1 MSNDE
6 RISWLASEIARH
18 SNLYYIEANPEV
30 SDAEFDRLW
39 DELKALSPDHPQLQL
54 VGSDPDPGSVKVE
67 HRFPMRSLDKATSD
81 EELIHF
87 ATITT
92 SGMTEFT
99 AQPKLDGTALSLEY
113 RKGRLVRAAT
123 RGSGTRGEDVTRNA
137 RKVAN
142 VPERIGLEIDI
153 HVRGEVVMPLKT
165 YRSKYA
171 EISPNPRNLAAGAM
185 RQKVAVGKADPAD
198 LVFQA
203 YDAKLIPK
211 EESHPH
217 SLEITDFEKDDE
229 MSRWLR
235 DEVGI
240 EPAPWTYICANS
252 AEEAAQALIQ
262 VTHDW
267 SDKRPEYGF
276 EIDGVVFKVDDLA
289 QRDALGMTAHHPRW
303 ALAWKF
309 PPEEAVSVLLSVDWQ
324 TGRTGTITPVANIAP
339 QTVAGVTVEKT
350 TLHNIGELERL
361 QLSISDKVLITRR
374 GDVIPKIEKSL
385 GDASQSDLE
394 NRFHADGSKFISELP
409 MKSPIKIPESCPT
422 CNGDLLMEG
431 AYLRCQNSNCSA
443 KTSRSILYWCRSL
456 ELDGIGEKLVDQLLD
471 SKLVNNVA
479 DLYTLSL
486 DSLCTLERIGTKS
499 AEKVLSEI
507 ELTKKMNLSKFI
519 HALGMN
525 AIGPELAELLA
536 GHFQTLEGILQ
547 WRETSEGTYGEM
559 NEQTLYSIV
568 ELDGVGDKIAILL
581 YEGLTA
587 KLDLIL
593 ELTKHL
599 EISAQEV
606 VENTG
611 NLIGQTFC
619 VTGTLSMP
627 RKEIQEM
634 IKSAGGKVVGS
645 VSKSL
650 DVLVAG
656 EKAGSKLTKAQNF
669 GVTIWS
675 EADLKN
681 HLLNDVQTGSELEPG
696 MDEEGPNASVSSK
709 STGQTLFDF

>member
-18 SNLYYIEANPEV
+18 SHLYYVEASPEV

-211 EESHPH
+211 EESHPR
-217 SLEITDFEKDDE
+217 SIEITDFEKDDE

-235 DEVGI
+235 DDVGI

-267 SDKRPEYGF
+267 SDKRSDYGF

-409 MKSPIKIPESCPT
+409 PKTPIKIPVFCPT
-422 CNGDLLMEG
+422 CDGDLLMEG
-431 AYLRCQNSNCSA
+431 AYLRCQNTNCSA
-443 KTSRSILYWCRSL
+443 KTSRSILYWCRAL

-479 DLYTLSL
+479 DLYALNL

-547 WRETSEGTYGEM
+547 WREISEGTDGEM

-568 ELDGVGDKIAILL
+568 ELDGIGDKIAILL

-593 ELTKHL
+593 ELNKHL
-599 EISAQEV
+599 EISDQEV
-606 VENTG
+606 VEKSG

-675 EADLKN
+675 EVDLKN
-681 HLLNDVQTGSELEPG
+681 HLLNDVNTEAELEPR
-696 MDEEGPNASVSSK
+696 MDEEALNASESSK

>member
-18 SNLYYIEANPEV
+18 SHLYYVEANPEV

-217 SLEITDFEKDDE
+217 SIEITDFEKDDE

-235 DEVGI
+235 DDVGI

-267 SDKRPEYGF
+267 SDKRSDYGF

-409 MKSPIKIPESCPT
+409 RKTSIKIPESCPT
-422 CNGDLLMEG
+422 CDGDLLMEG

-443 KTSRSILYWCRSL
+443 KTSRSILYWCRAL

-479 DLYTLSL
+479 DLYTLNL

-547 WRETSEGTYGEM
+547 WRETSEGTDGEI

-568 ELDGVGDKIAILL
+568 ELDGIGDKIAILL

-593 ELTKHL
+593 ELSKHL
-599 EISAQEV
+599 EISDQEV

-611 NLIGQTFC
+611 KLIGQTFC

-675 EADLKN
+675 EADLNN
-681 HLLNDVQTGSELEPG
+681 HLLNDVKTEAELEPR
-696 MDEEGPNASVSSK
+696 MDEEPPNASESSK

>member
-18 SNLYYIEANPEV
+18 SHLYYVEASPEV

-217 SLEITDFEKDDE
+217 SIEITDFEKDDE

-235 DEVGI
+235 DDVGI

-267 SDKRPEYGF
+267 SDKRSDYGF

-409 MKSPIKIPESCPT
+409 PKTPIKIPVFCPT
-422 CNGDLLMEG
+422 CDGDLLMEG
-431 AYLRCQNSNCSA
+431 AYLRCQNTNCSA
-443 KTSRSILYWCRSL
+443 KTSRSILYWCRAL

-479 DLYTLSL
+479 DLYTLNL

-547 WRETSEGTYGEM
+547 WRKTSEGTDGEM

-568 ELDGVGDKIAILL
+568 ELDGIGDKIAILL

-593 ELTKHL
+593 ELNKHL
-599 EISAQEV
+599 EISDQEV
-606 VENTG
+606 VEKSG

-681 HLLNDVQTGSELEPG
+681 HLLNDVNTEAELEPR
-696 MDEEGPNASVSSK
+696 MDEEAQNASESSK

>member
-18 SNLYYIEANPEV
+18 SHLYYVEASPEV

-217 SLEITDFEKDDE
+217 SIEITDFEKDDE

-235 DEVGI
+235 DDIGI

-267 SDKRPEYGF
+267 SNKRSNYGF

-409 MKSPIKIPESCPT
+409 PKTPIKIPVFCPT
-422 CNGDLLMEG
+422 CDGDLLMEG
-431 AYLRCQNSNCSA
+431 AYLRCQNTNCSA
-443 KTSRSILYWCRSL
+443 KTSRSILYWCRAL

-479 DLYTLSL
+479 DLYTLNL

-536 GHFQTLEGILQ
+536 GYFQTLEGILQ
-547 WRETSEGTYGEM
+547 WRETSEGTDGEM
-559 NEQTLYSIV
+559 NEKTLYSIV
-568 ELDGVGDKIAILL
+568 ELDGIGDKIAILL

-593 ELTKHL
+593 ELSKHL
-599 EISAQEV
+599 EISDQEV

-627 RKEIQEM
+627 RKEVQEM

-681 HLLNDVQTGSELEPG
+681 HLLNDVNTEAELEPR
-696 MDEEGPNASVSSK
+696 MDEEAPNASESSK

>member
-18 SNLYYIEANPEV
+18 SHLYYVEANPEV

-217 SLEITDFEKDDE
+217 SIEITDFEKDDE

-235 DEVGI
+235 DDVGI

-267 SDKRPEYGF
+267 SDKRSDYGF

-409 MKSPIKIPESCPT
+409 RKTSIKIPESCPT
-422 CNGDLLMEG
+422 CDGDLLMEG

-443 KTSRSILYWCRSL
+443 KTSRSILYWCRAL

-479 DLYTLSL
+479 DLYTLNL

-547 WRETSEGTYGEM
+547 WRETSEGTDGET

-568 ELDGVGDKIAILL
+568 ELDGIGDKIAILL

-593 ELTKHL
+593 ELSKHL
-599 EISAQEV
+599 EISDQEV

-611 NLIGQTFC
+611 KLIGQTFC

-675 EADLKN
+675 EADLNN
-681 HLLNDVQTGSELEPG
+681 HLLNDVKTEAELEPR
-696 MDEEGPNASVSSK
+696 MDEEPPNASESSK

>member
-18 SNLYYIEANPEV
+18 SHLYYVEANPEV

-217 SLEITDFEKDDE
+217 SIEITDFEKDDE

-235 DEVGI
+235 DDVGI

-267 SDKRPEYGF
+267 SDKRSDYGF

-409 MKSPIKIPESCPT
+409 RKTSIKIPESCPT
-422 CNGDLLMEG
+422 CDGDLLMEG

-443 KTSRSILYWCRSL
+443 KTSRSILYWCRAL

-479 DLYTLSL
+479 DLYTLNL

-547 WRETSEGTYGEM
+547 WRETSEGTDGEM

-568 ELDGVGDKIAILL
+568 ELDGIGDKIAILL

-593 ELTKHL
+593 ELSKHL
-599 EISAQEV
+599 EISDQEV

-675 EADLKN
+675 EADLNN
-681 HLLNDVQTGSELEPG
+681 HLLNDVKTEAELEPR
-696 MDEEGPNASVSSK
+696 MDEELPNASESSK

>member
-18 SNLYYIEANPEV
+18 SHLYYVEANPEV

-217 SLEITDFEKDDE
+217 SIEITDFEKDDE

-235 DEVGI
+235 DDIGI

-267 SDKRPEYGF
+267 SDKRSDYGF

-409 MKSPIKIPESCPT
+409 RKTPIKIPESCPT
-422 CNGDLLMEG
+422 CYGDLLMEG

-443 KTSRSILYWCRSL
+443 KTSRSILYWCRAL

-479 DLYTLSL
+479 DLYTLNL

-507 ELTKKMNLSKFI
+507 ELTKKMNLSKFL

-547 WRETSEGTYGEM
+547 WRETSEGTDGEM

-568 ELDGVGDKIAILL
+568 ELDGIGDKIAILL

-593 ELTKHL
+593 ELSKHL
-599 EISAQEV
+599 EISDQEV

-675 EADLKN
+675 EADLNN
-681 HLLNDVQTGSELEPG
+681 HLLNDVNTEAELEPR
-696 MDEEGPNASVSSK
+696 MDEEVPNASESSK

>member
-18 SNLYYIEANPEV
+18 SHLYYVEANPEV

-87 ATITT
+87 TTITT
-92 SGMTEFT
+92 SGMTEYT

-185 RQKVAVGKADPAD
+185 RQKVAVGKADPSD

-235 DEVGI
+235 DDVGI

-267 SDKRPEYGF
+267 SDKRSDYGF

-409 MKSPIKIPESCPT
+409 GKTPIKIPESCPT
-422 CNGDLLMEG
+422 CDGDLLMEG

-443 KTSRSILYWCRSL
+443 KTSRSILYWCRAL

-479 DLYTLSL
+479 DLYTLNQ

-547 WRETSEGTYGEM
+547 WRETSEGTDGEM

-568 ELDGVGDKIAILL
+568 ELDGIGDKIAILL

-593 ELTKHL
+593 ELSKHL
-599 EISAQEV
+599 EILDQEV

-681 HLLNDVQTGSELEPG
+681 HLLNDVNTEAELESG
-696 MDEEGPNASVSSK
+696 MDEEVPNASESSK

>member
-18 SNLYYIEANPEV
+18 SHLYYVEASPEV

-217 SLEITDFEKDDE
+217 SIEITDFEKDDE

-235 DEVGI
+235 DDIGI

-267 SDKRPEYGF
+267 SNKRSNYGF

-409 MKSPIKIPESCPT
+409 PKTPIKIPVFCPT
-422 CNGDLLMEG
+422 CDGDLLMEG
-431 AYLRCQNSNCSA
+431 AYLRCQNTNCSA
-443 KTSRSILYWCRSL
+443 KTSRSILYWCRAL

-479 DLYTLSL
+479 DLYTLNL

-536 GHFQTLEGILQ
+536 GYFQTLEGILQ
-547 WRETSEGTYGEM
+547 WRETSEGTDGEM
-559 NEQTLYSIV
+559 NEKTLYSIV
-568 ELDGVGDKIAILL
+568 ELDGIGDKIAILL

-593 ELTKHL
+593 ELSKHL
-599 EISAQEV
+599 EISDQEV

-627 RKEIQEM
+627 RKEVQEM

-681 HLLNDVQTGSELEPG
+681 HLLSDVNTEAELEPR
-696 MDEEGPNASVSSK
+696 MDEEAPNASESSK

>member
-18 SNLYYIEANPEV
+18 SHLYYVEANPEV

-39 DELKALSPDHPQLQL
+39 DELKSLSPDHPQLQL

-217 SLEITDFEKDDE
+217 SKEITDFEKDDE

-235 DEVGI
+235 DDIGI

-252 AEEAAQALIQ
+252 AEEAAQTLIQ

-267 SDKRPEYGF
+267 SEKRSDYGF

-409 MKSPIKIPESCPT
+409 AKTPIKIPESCPT
-422 CNGDLLMEG
+422 CDGDLLMEG

-443 KTSRSILYWCRSL
+443 KTSRSILYWCRAL

-479 DLYTLSL
+479 DLYTLNL

-507 ELTKKMNLSKFI
+507 ELTKKMSLSKFI

-547 WRETSEGTYGEM
+547 WRETSEGTDGEI
-559 NEQTLYSIV
+559 NEQSLYSIV
-568 ELDGVGDKIAILL
+568 ELDGIGDKIAILL

-593 ELTKHL
+593 ELSKHL
-599 EISAQEV
+599 EISDQEV

-681 HLLNDVQTGSELEPG
+681 HLLNENTDAEFEPR
-696 MDEEGPNASVSSK
+696 MDEEVPNASESSK